1 MADNFDDVAVGDK
14 IVIND
19 SMYDT
24 VVSVSKTRFKTAR
37 GYSFYKADGIQYT
50 SGWNRVYA
58 NKPTDERCK
67 KVEYKK
73 ERSILYGRIMNVCWK
88 RYNNATL
95 KHILKIIDDVEEK
108 SAETKNENKK

>member
-14 IVIND
+14 IVVND

-24 VVSVSKTRFKTAR
+24 VVSVSKTRFKTGR
-37 GYSFYKADGIQYT
+37 GYSFYKADGMQYT
-50 SGWNRVYA
+50 SSLRKSYA
-58 NKPTDERCK
+58 NKPTEEHCK

-73 ERSILYGRIMNVCWK
+73 ERIELYGRITNVRWE

-95 KHILKIIDDVEEK
+95 KHILKIIDDIEG
-108 SAETKNENKK
+108 